1 MEKRAREKASR
12 PWGTTRRDRRDGA
25 RQRHPKTRK
34 YKVRYGP
41 LLSLDVVGT
50 KRQGRRT
57 RARMDGGTISV
68 LNCRRNV
75 RCTSEGKYEQSE
87 PGASVSCSPGTE
99 LNRNMGEVQQAHRTA
114 PGRTGGPEPVPM
126 SIAITRGGRENSA
139 GPVHPARF
147 LVTGRALGK
156 VRDAPGPPAGRAHRD
171 RATASEATCLGGHP
185 GWWIRLVGIPEWE
198 VGDWMDGKGGGQGGQ
213 RWQDGMACGHG
224 AGGKT
229 AEKGNQVFR
238 RQRQRTKTLQPRMS
252 ERVDQGAGDP
262 PLVRLPGEP
271 GSVRGEPWNPAAA
284 GPNRQQP
291 PPRNCSSSL
300 ITGHDLTGKRQDGV
314 FLTAKGE
321 EVEWRPPPLSAAHP
335 PAAGL
340 QWPRGPHALSSAG
353 PRPPL
358 VLRSW
363 PAVL

>member
-1 MEKRAREKASR
+1 MYVRGKIRAVRARCEC
-12 PWGTTRRDRRDGA
+12 
-25 RQRHPKTRK
+25 
-34 YKVRYGP
+34 V
-41 LLSLDVVGT
+41 LL
-50 KRQGRRT
+50 
-57 RARMDGGTISV
+57 
-68 LNCRRNV
+68 
-75 RCTSEGKYEQSE
+75 
-87 PGASVSCSPGTE
+87 PGTE
-99 LNRNMGEVQQAHRTA
+99 LSRNMGEVQQAHRTA

-171 RATASEATCLGGHP
+171 RATASEATCLGGQA

-271 GSVRGEPWNPAAA
+271 GSVRGEPWNPAAG
-284 GPNRQQP
+284 GPQQTAC
-291 PPRNCSSSL
+291 PRNCSSSL

-321 EVEWRPPPLSAAHP
+321 EVEWIAPAPVGCPSARCRAPVAPWPPCPVISGSSTPPGLALLACCVVMASGDWAPCGLARVANILYPLPIRPRADWGRDPEARTA
-335 PAAGL
+335 
-340 QWPRGPHALSSAG
+340 W
-353 PRPPL
+353 
-358 VLRSW
+358 
-363 PAVL
+363 